1 MQPATAT
8 KRCTNSAAQQT
19 NIAKCLR
26 EMKINF
32 QDNDDECVRVVS
44 VSVCVLHKILFY
56 VMC

>member
-32 QDNDDECVRVVS
+32 QDNDDECVRVC
-44 VSVCVLHKILFY
+44 VCVC
-56 VMC
+56 VA

>member
-32 QDNDDECVRVVS
+32 QDNDDECVSV